1 MLTRANVESI
11 LYGRNKGVIA
21 LANFS
26 ILVNGTNPD
35 MADPIAEAL
44 NWFGLYAANRSAP
57 TDSDLASIVQAQ
69 ESQLLDVA
77 DLRLKRNLLGVLLS
91 IPDQVVQQSERRY
104 SDSMTELRMAIQA
117 LEAKI
122 QAQYLSGQG
131 RAEVA
136 QMARPVPWYAPRRW
150 GTW

>member
-1 MLTRANVESI
+1 MLTRATVEKV
-11 LYGRNKGVIA
+11 LVGRNRGVIA
-21 LANFS
+21 LANLS
-26 ILVNGTNPD
+26 AVVNGTNPD
-35 MADPIAEAL
+35 VADPISEAL
-44 NWFGLYAANRSAP
+44 NWFGFYPADITNPLDA
-57 TDSDLASIVQAQ
+57 DLSPIVQQ
-69 ESQLLDVA
+69 QQSQFLDVA